1 MPIKCIP
8 YEDVKTE
15 GLKNW
20 SFANLFRRKNL

>member
-15 GLKNW
+15 GLKKLK
-20 SFANLFRRKNL
+20 FCKII